1 MKGGDCM
8 ENEINGSSPVLPAE
22 YDFFK
27 ALEQLSVGRQISR
40 KEWGNKQIY
49 GVLRD
54 NKVML
59 HKDDDQFYDWI
70 ISAGD
75 LAGTDWFIIIEN

>member
-1 MKGGDCM
+1 MNS
-8 ENEINGSSPVLPAE
+8 ENNNTSPVIPEL

-27 ALEQLSVGRQISR
+27 ALEQLSIGRQISR
-40 KEWGNKQIY
+40 KQWDNKQIY

-70 ISAGD
+70 ISSGD
-75 LAGTDWFIIIEN
+75 LSGDDWFIIIEN

>member
-1 MKGGDCM
+1 M
-8 ENEINGSSPVLPAE
+8 ENEINGSSPVIPDE
-22 YDFFK
+22 YNFFK
-27 ALEQLSVGRQISR
+27 ALEQLSIGRKISR

-59 HKDDDQFYDWI
+59 HKDDDQYYDWI
-70 ISAGD
+70 ISSGD
-75 LAGTDWFIIIEN
+75 LAGIDWFIIVEN